1 VENRKMPVIPVYD
14 SKNKKIDEK
23 ILKDEIFGQEPDSSV
38 IHEVIVWQMA
48 KRRAGTASTLRKD
61 EVRGGGKKPWK
72 QKGTGNA
79 RSGSNRSP
87 VWRGGGSVFGPK
99 PRDYSYDI
107 PKKLKKLALCMAL
120 SDKCKADRLVII
132 RDFEIEKIKTK
143 DFITLLSNFDAKKS
157 LVILDEYDNNLIL
170 SSRNIPNVKV
180 LPKEGLNTYDIIKY
194 EYLFIKESAIAQI
207 EERLMS

>member
-1 VENRKMPVIPVYD
+1 MPVISVYD
-14 SKNKKIDEK
+14 SKKQKIDEK
-23 ILKDEIFGQEPDSSV
+23 ELNDEIFGKESDPSL

-48 KRRAGTASTLRKD
+48 KKRSGTASTLRKD
-61 EVRGGGKKPWK
+61 EVRGGGKKPWR

-99 PRDYSYDI
+99 PRDYSYVI
-107 PKKLKKLALCMAL
+107 PKKVKKLAVCMAL
-120 SDKCKADRLVII
+120 SDKCKSEKLMIV
-132 RDFEIEKIKTK
+132 RDFEINQIRTK
-143 DFITLLSNFDAKKS
+143 DFVKFLSAFDAKKS
-157 LVILDEYDNNLIL
+157 LVILDELDNNLIL

-194 EYLFIKESAIAQI
+194 EHLFIKESAIPQI
-207 EERLMS
+207 EERLIK

>member
-1 VENRKMPVIPVYD
+1 MPVIPVYD